1 MPTPSRNSAYHVFPV
16 QVPFADG
23 YLQVPDRPGLGVEFN
38 EEAAVAGEPR
48 AGKGLWYLRED
59 GSFTN
64 W

>member
-1 MPTPSRNSAYHVFPV
+1 MPSSILQEVFPV

-23 YLQVPDRPGLGVEFN
+23 YLLPPTAPGLGVEFD
-38 EEAAVAGEPR
+38 EDAAKEFPCQPGNSPLLHR
-48 AGKGLWYLRED
+48 AD